1 MPKHTSVE
9 GLVLKPTR
17 RDDPVG
23 LVVMAG
29 NPGNA
34 RHKVSQEG
42 VPPARLLGDYKPRSV
57 DQTCSTVEP
66 RSHDVRKGSGGR
78 TVGRFAVE
86 NMDAQR
92 TREAVF

>member
-1 MPKHTSVE
+1 MRNGAPATALVQPQEALGLDQVRIRSGSRHDLMPEHTSVE

-57 DQTCSTVEP
+57 D
-66 RSHDVRKGSGGR
+66 
-78 TVGRFAVE
+78 
-86 NMDAQR
+86 
-92 TREAVF
+92 